1 MECKVPF
8 VDLKAQYA
16 GIRAEI
22 ESAVKGVVESA
33 QFVGGPVLERFEQE
47 FAAFT
52 GARFAVGVGNGT
64 DAITLAL
71 RAAEIGRGA
80 EVLVPANS
88 FFASAEAVSNA
99 GATPVFVDVN
109 PRTFLMDP
117 QSAAEAITARTRAI
131 LPVHLFG
138 RALELRPFEELAA
151 AHGLVLVEDC
161 AQAHGARI
169 GGQTVGASGRLTCFS
184 FYPGKNLGAYGDG
197 GAVTTS
203 DAEINSRLRMLRDH
217 GSARKYD
224 HAMVGFNSRLDS
236 LQAAVLSVKLKHL
249 EQWNEAR
256 QKHAALYAA
265 ALADLPVL
273 PPELP
278 ASGEHVFHLFVVR
291 CTRRDRLQQ
300 FLAAHGIAT
309 GIHYP
314 TPLHRTGAYCGGGT
328 AFAKPCPVAELL
340 ADEILSLPMYA
351 ELTDGQIHQVIDT
364 VREFA
369 QIEAPAAPEMLR
381 DIPNSRSL
389 DTNGIYAH
397 I

>member
-1 MECKVPF
+1 MEFQVPF

-16 GIRAEI
+16 GIRLEI
-22 ESAVKGVVESA
+22 ESAINEVVESA
-33 QFVGGPVLERFEQE
+33 QFVGGPVLERFERE

-52 GARFAVGVGNGT
+52 GAAFAVGVGNGT

-71 RAAEIGRGA
+71 RAAEVGRGD

-99 GATPVFVDVN
+99 GATPVFVDVD

-117 QSAAEAITARTRAI
+117 QSASEAITARTRAI

-138 RALELRPFEELAA
+138 RALDMRPFEQLAA
-151 AHGLVLVEDC
+151 AHGLIIVEDC
-161 AQAHGARI
+161 AQAHGASI

-203 DAEINSRLRMLRDH
+203 DAGIDSRLRMLRDH

-224 HAMVGFNSRLDS
+224 HAMVGCNSRLDS

-249 EQWNEAR
+249 ERWNEAR
-256 QKHAALYAA
+256 RRHAAAYAA
-265 ALADLPVL
+265 ALADSPVL
-273 PPELP
+273 PPQLP
-278 ASGEHVFHLFVVR
+278 VGGEHVFHLFVVR

-300 FLAAHGIAT
+300 FLAARGIAT

-314 TPLHRTGAYCGGGT
+314 TPLHRTGAYATDG
-328 AFAKPCPVAELL
+328 AAKPCPLAELL

-351 ELTDGQIHQVIDT
+351 ELTDGHIQQVVDA
-364 VREFA
+364 VREFVRT
-369 QIEAPAAPEMLR
+369 EAPPRPSNLLFSSAAK
-381 DIPNSRSL
+381 
-389 DTNGIYAH
+389 
-397 I
+397 